1 MPSRITAALLFVL
14 LFAVCSMSLALES
27 SPSGVKSTVPEA
39 QAGEPLAVPASSPW
53 GMLIMIVLVL
63 TASTFAMMGNGF
75 QFRLAGP
82 VQAAVPRDDPEPERR
97 SARSPHSPK
106 NKSKRAFSHQRVS
119 RSQSRNEARRARN
132 LARSRRRREGP
143 GCRGIR

>member
-27 SPSGVKSTVPEA
+27 SPSGVKATVPEA

-97 SARSPHSPK
+97 SAHSPK
-106 NKSKRAFSHQRVS
+106 NKSKRAFSHMRVS